1 MMRAISDNIVE
12 LSMIALAA
20 FFIWGVGYL
29 IVQGEKQTDMMYE
42 TCIAADKQWIKGSC
56 VK

>member
-1 MMRAISDNIVE
+1 MRAIGDNIVG

-20 FFIWGVGYL
+20 FFMWGAGYL
-29 IVQGEKQTDMMYE
+29 IVQEVKQTDMMYE
-42 TCIAADKQWIKGSC
+42 TCIAADKQWIKGNC

>member
-1 MMRAISDNIVE
+1 MMRAIGDNIVE